1 MLHPITLLEAAKVK
15 CLAFVFNPTYS
26 MAEADQA
33 PARTEEIAAQVNP
46 PLQAAAQQP
55 AEIQPAAGLN
65 RCYKRMRY
73 GIILF
78 WFEYGALWAPQSL
91 VC

>member
-26 MAEADQA
+26 MVEADQA
-33 PARTEEIAAQVNP
+33 PPPAKAEEIATQVNP

-55 AEIQPAAGLN
+55 VEIQTAARVQPVLQAN
-65 RCYKRMRY
+65 EVRY
-73 GIILF
+73 QF
-78 WFEYGALWAPQSL
+78 VL
-91 VC
+91 V